1 MLPGVPPAMIRAW
14 QDGLRFVYGRPV
26 DYYESPA
33 PGVARPLR
41 ARVKFLTAAELANS
55 IEQYPIRVTV
65 DARDFSTR
73 APEKGD
79 TVTIAGARRGVMS
92 VNPVHV
98 GGTIVAF
105 ALAVQG

>member
-1 MLPGVPPAMIRAW
+1 MLPAVPAAMIRTW

-26 DYYESPA
+26 DYYESTA
-33 PGVARPLR
+33 PTVARPLR

-65 DARDFSTR
+65 DARDFAAR
-73 APEKGD
+73 EPEKGD

-92 VNPVHV
+92 VQPVHV
-98 GGTIVAF
+98 GATVIAF
-105 ALAVQG
+105 ALGVQG